1 MVSTAPES
9 LAPAGLEGKKVL
21 ERLLLPEL
29 KQVARELGLKVG
41 GTTAAILQRIVDYA
55 TIFVVY
61 DVTLTDLKL
70 FVFEPNDDLGREE
83 KLVFDPDQRKAL
95 WATSLRDA
103 VGGLED
109 TDCVLPLDEELN
121 AVERDVLAET
131 LRRMGEDDLSRT
143 LLGDENEASA
153 PNAVTGGTG
162 AAPTPLLLRLP
173 LMAGLAVQYGLQ
185 TYFQH
190 RYLSKRVNK
199 LGLVFCCEVVKLAI
213 ASAALAVEALRGGER
228 AEIFSRKTARS
239 VMLCSLPAL
248 IYVIQNLCV
257 QTAYSELDSIT
268 FNCLNQTK
276 LITTAAALFA
286 IKGVRQSARQMVALG
301 LVSGGAM
308 LLAVRDSGGQR
319 AAAGAGEATAKGV
332 AMILAAA
339 GLSGVA
345 ATLTQI
351 FMQDMRLSP
360 FLVTVSMCMV
370 SIATVGGSILSQ
382 VRREDRRHNGPPERS
397 DPSLTPHP
405 PLTTDVC

>member
-1 MVSTAPES
+1 MVSTAPED

-29 KQVARELGLKVG
+29 KRVARELGLKVG
-41 GTTAAILQRIVDYA
+41 GTKAAILQRIVDYA

-162 AAPTPLLLRLP
+162 AAPTPLLLRLT

-382 VRREDRRHNGPPERS
+382 VRREDRRHNGRPERS